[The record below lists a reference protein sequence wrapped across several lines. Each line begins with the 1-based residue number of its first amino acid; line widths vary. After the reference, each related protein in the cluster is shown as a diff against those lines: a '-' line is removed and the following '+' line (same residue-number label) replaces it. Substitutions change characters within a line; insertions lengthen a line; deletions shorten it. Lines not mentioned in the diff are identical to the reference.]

1 MNDKETEAFLRA
13 IADMP
18 DTLARGRDG
27 MSLSHLDP
35 DTAFVFTGLG
45 GEGERLRYL
54 VIAAAKSP
62 PLDEDAV
69 PALRSHWDHAAQAHK
84 SAVESLEIAP
94 RYVQVRLLIPM
105 DVAPHDVVHESV
117 TRCTAAGVALH
128 ERYFITNTSEPDEE
142 EIAAILEELDNKDNS
157 QNTFK
162 DTLMA
167 SW

>member
-1 MNDKETEAFLRA
+1 MKDKETEAFLRA

-35 DTAFVFTGLG
+35 DTTFVYTGLG

-62 PLDEDAV
+62 PLDEETGT
-69 PALRSHWDHAAQAHK
+69 ALRSHWENAAQAHN
-84 SAVESLEIAP
+84 SAVESLDVAP
-94 RYVQVRLLIPM
+94 RTMQVTLLIPM
-105 DVAPHDVVHESV
+105 DVAPHDVVHEAI
-117 TRCTAAGVALH
+117 TRCVEAGIALH

-142 EIAAILEELDNKDNS
+142 EIDAFLNDVGFE
-157 QNTFK
+157 
-162 DTLMA
+162 
-167 SW
+167 

>member
-27 MSLSHLDP
+27 TSLSHLDP

-45 GEGERLRYL
+45 GEGECLRYL
-54 VIAAAKSP
+54 VIAAAKAP

-69 PALRSHWDHAAQAHK
+69 AMLRSHWGHAARAHN
-84 SAVESLEIAP
+84 STVESVDVAP

-105 DVAPHDVVHESV
+105 DVAPHDVVHEAI
-117 TRCTAAGVALH
+117 TRCVEAGIGLH

-142 EIAAILEELDNKDNS
+142 EIDAFLNDVGFE
-157 QNTFK
+157 
-162 DTLMA
+162 
-167 SW
+167 

>member
-54 VIAAAKSP
+54 VITAAKSP
-62 PLDEDAV
+62 PLDEDVVAM
-69 PALRSHWDHAAQAHK
+69 LQSHWDHAAQAHN
-84 SAVESLEIAP
+84 SAVESVEIAP
-94 RYVQVRLLIPM
+94 RYMQVTLLLAM
-105 DVAPHDVVHESV
+105 DVAPHDVVHEAI
-117 TRCTAAGVALH
+117 TRCVEAGIALH

-142 EIAAILEELDNKDNS
+142 EIAAILEELTDHHRIEKM
-157 QNTFK
+157 
-162 DTLMA
+162 LP
-167 SW
+167 

>member
-54 VIAAAKSP
+54 VIAAAKAP

-69 PALRSHWDHAAQAHK
+69 AMLRSHWGHAAQAHN
-84 SAVESLEIAP
+84 SAVESVDVAP
-94 RYVQVRLLIPM
+94 RYVQVTLLIPL
-105 DVAPHDVVHESV
+105 DIAPHDIVHGAI
-117 TRCTAAGVALH
+117 TRCVEAGIALN
-128 ERYFITNTSEPDEE
+128 ERYFITNTREPDEE
-142 EIAAILEELDNKDNS
+142 EIAAILEDLIIDRPPSD
-157 QNTFK
+157 
-162 DTLMA
+162 
-167 SW
+167 